1 MTNDFPILEV
11 EGLTVYQ
18 GNYLAVRD
26 VSFELLPRTNTAIVG
41 PNGAGKSTLVQA
53 VLDLIPRSAGKIEI
67 FGRPISKL
75 GHLRHQLGYIP
86 QHFIFDRSF
95 PISVSELVGLG
106 WVKEGTTRSPLAPLK
121 KGGTL
126 IDPPLQKGG
135 TLIDPPLQKGG
146 TLIDPPLQK
155 GGTLIASLKKGGTFI
170 APLFKGGLGGSRR
183 EKAAA
188 VDAALQRTDVY
199 HLRNQAIG
207 TLSGGQL
214 KRVLLAYCLVMPRKL
229 LVLDEAFAGVD
240 VQGMADFYT
249 LLNELKQEEGWA
261 VLQVSHD
268 IDMVSRYCDRVI
280 CLNQTIV
287 CTGVPEIALSPQN
300 LLATYGPGFSHYQHH
315 H

>member
-1 MTNDFPILEV
+1 MINDFPILKV

-18 GNYLAVRD
+18 DSYLAVRE
-26 VSFELLPRTNTAIVG
+26 VSFELLSGTNTAIVG

-67 FGRPISKL
+67 LGRPIARL
-75 GHLRHQLGYIP
+75 GNLRCQLGYMP
-86 QHFIFDRSF
+86 QNFIFDRSF
-95 PISVSELVGLG
+95 PICVSELVGLG
-106 WVKEGTTRSPLAPLK
+106 WVKETKRKPSLATLTT
-121 KGGTL
+121 
-126 IDPPLQKGG
+126 
-135 TLIDPPLQKGG
+135 
-146 TLIDPPLQK
+146 
-155 GGTLIASLKKGGTFI
+155 
-170 APLFKGGLGGSRR
+170 GSFGEGRR
-183 EKAAA
+183 EKSVA
-188 VDAALQRTDVY
+188 VAEALRRTDAY

-214 KRVLLAYCLVMPRKL
+214 KRVLLAYCLVMARKL

-240 VQGMADFYT
+240 VQGTADFYT
-249 LLNELKQEEGWA
+249 LLNELKQEEGWT

-287 CTGVPEIALSPQN
+287 CTGVPEVALSPQN
-300 LLATYGPGFSHYQHH
+300 LLTTYGPAFSRYQHH